1 MKSKEELQ
9 LVRDWL
15 RLAQKNLQVSQ
26 STVSADYAPYHTVC
40 FLCQGSAERYL
51 KTFLIHQGWE
61 LKKTHDLNELL
72 LFCVDFDPEFE
83 TLREDCEIL
92 NEYIT
97 SSRYPGD
104 VPSDDF
110 DESQGREAIES
121 AEQIQDFVLSRIDIN
136 DNVQET
142 PEKPED
148 DSSGQ
153 DKDSLP

>member
-1 MKSKEELQ
+1 MDQQTKNTGCSAGNTSLISRSK
-9 LVRDWL
+9 
-15 RLAQKNLQVSQ
+15 
-26 STVSADYAPYHTVC
+26 C
-40 FLCQGSAERYL
+40 L
-51 KTFLIHQGWE
+51 KILDTF
-61 LKKTHDLNELL
+61 
-72 LFCVDFDPEFE
+72 
-83 TLREDCEIL
+83 
-92 NEYIT
+92 
-97 SSRYPGD
+97 RYPGD